1 MAKFVFI
8 NIPSNSHVNS
18 TLPIVQELVARGEEV
33 IYYLT
38 DAFKDVIEATGA
50 TFRSYESKLDQINKV
65 AASSGKPVGLPMYM
79 LDESLFVIPQL
90 LENIRAEQPDCII
103 YEILCLSGRLIAE
116 LLHIPAISFR
126 IILAFDKRLTN
137 VFRTNAS
144 KDPAGIAA
152 FQAAMDK
159 VCALYPVQPFNLG
172 SIFTHEEPLN
182 IVTVPRAFQVDGDS
196 FGEQFC
202 FIGSAIAPR
211 QEKIEFPFEQL
222 ENQSVIYISHG
233 TVYNDRPQFFNLCF
247 AAFADTPW
255 KVVVSIGRNVDPEKL
270 DPIPSN
276 FIVRPYV
283 PQLEVLKY
291 AKICITHG
299 GMATIIEA
307 FSQGVPLVVIPQ
319 ATSDVTVNARRVDEL
334 GLGIMLDEKSLTQEE
349 LRDAAVRISNDP
361 AYYMRTLQMCEEIQ
375 KAGGY
380 IRAADV
386 LQDFVKVLI
395 R

>member
-8 NIPSNSHVNS
+8 NIPSTSHVNS

-38 DAFKDVIEATGA
+38 DAFKDVVEATGA
-50 TFRSYESKLDQINKV
+50 TFRCYESKLDEINKV

-79 LDESLFVIPQL
+79 LDESLFVIPQI

-116 LLHIPAISFR
+116 FLHIPATSFR

-182 IVTVPRAFQVDGDS
+182 IVTVPRAFQVDGGFFLVS
-196 FGEQFC
+196 N
-202 FIGSAIAPR
+202 SASSAQPLLPARRRSTSPSSSSKISLSSTSLMAPSTTIDPNFSIYALLR
-211 QEKIEFPFEQL
+211 LLIRRGRSSSLSEKTSIRKSWILSLAILSCAHTFP
-222 ENQSVIYISHG
+222 S
-233 TVYNDRPQFFNLCF
+233 
-247 AAFADTPW
+247 
-255 KVVVSIGRNVDPEKL
+255 
-270 DPIPSN
+270 
-276 FIVRPYV
+276 
-283 PQLEVLKY
+283 LKY
-291 AKICITHG
+291 SS
-299 GMATIIEA
+299 M
-307 FSQGVPLVVIPQ
+307 
-319 ATSDVTVNARRVDEL
+319 
-334 GLGIMLDEKSLTQEE
+334 
-349 LRDAAVRISNDP
+349 
-361 AYYMRTLQMCEEIQ
+361 Q
-375 KAGGY
+375 KYA
-380 IRAADV
+380 
-386 LQDFVKVLI
+386 
-395 R
+395 